1 MKFGA
6 KKKAI
11 EFATSAAV
19 EYKQLLR
26 NYLRRRLRKPDDL
39 DDLAQEVYLRLLRI
53 QDETQINRVR
63 EPMAYVYAVAANVVA
78 DWNRA
83 ADRSVELGVSI
94 EAIEGEGPALEEEE
108 TPYKTWNGCLVDRIA
123 PAERIDRQQRM
134 LDDDPAERA
143 ARQQHI
149 ERVFAQL
156 PPIQAAALL
165 LHARDGLS
173 YQEIAKQLN
182 LSYEMVHY
190 HIRLAKARV
199 RLTPWER

>member
-1 MKFGA
+1 MKVSA

-19 EYKQLLR
+19 EYKTLLR
-26 NYLRRRLRKPDDL
+26 HYLRRRLRRPDDL

-53 QDETQINRVR
+53 QDETQVMRVR
-63 EPMAYVYAVAANVVA
+63 EPMAYVYGVAANVVA
-78 DWNRA
+78 DWRRA
-83 ADRSVELGVSI
+83 ADRCTEHGVSL
-94 EAIEGEGPALEEEE
+94 EAAERELLEESPDT
-108 TPYKTWNGCLVDRIA
+108 TP
-123 PAERIDRQQRM
+123 
-134 LDDDPAERA
+134 DDDPAEHI

-173 YQEIAKQLN
+173 YQEIAKKLN
-182 LSYEMVHY
+182 LSVGMVHY
-190 HIRLAKARV
+190 HLTRAKTRIRQ
-199 RLTPWER
+199 TSWER